1 MVDHD
6 SNEALG
12 LSSLPPFYQLRP
24 ELARLDFFR
33 ENYIASKA
41 TALLFTIWCQI
52 LSIDAKNR
60 MLLEHIKV
68 VTYTAL

>member
-12 LSSLPPFYQLRP
+12 LSSLPPFYQLLP

-33 ENYIASKA
+33 ENY
-41 TALLFTIWCQI
+41 LVRRRLVD
-52 LSIDAKNR
+52 LR
-60 MLLEHIKV
+60 RGG
-68 VTYTAL
+68 